1 MNVRYL
7 IIILFYYE
15 FEKVGENIKAKIKTT
30 QHMESI
36 APDNIKKKSSF
47 EIKIFK
53 NIILKF
59 FLKINKNLYK
69 LLSIKEVAQLFTNGG
84 GGGVKIGEE
93 RTTL

>member
-1 MNVRYL
+1 
-7 IIILFYYE
+7 
-15 FEKVGENIKAKIKTT
+15 
-30 QHMESI
+30 MESI

-69 LLSIKEVAQLFTNGG
+69 LLSIKEVAQLLTHRGG
-84 GGGVKIGEE
+84 ELKIGEE
-93 RTTL
+93 

>member
-1 MNVRYL
+1 MHLTVAPL
-7 IIILFYYE
+7 IYLFYCK
-15 FEKVGENIKAKIKTT
+15 FKKVGENIKAKIKTT

-47 EIKIFK
+47 EIKFFK

-69 LLSIKEVAQLFTNGG
+69 LLSIKEVAQLLTNGG
-84 GGGVKIGEE
+84 EE
-93 RTTL
+93 D